1 MLRSLLLL
9 PLAFFLLSGSQPP
22 VGCRVNP
29 TNTDWFEARVMPPYT
44 GTEPLTTI
52 HLDLCCFVSR
62 TLQYENLGVFQGA
75 AWDVHSSPVVL
86 QASFDPSFRRTFVV
100 GTAVVPL
107 PDQAGVLTSFDF
119 SIDYAGTS
127 GVTVTN
133 EEQALVESTLA
144 VSDESFFR
152 QPWTIYLRAVG
163 GNDHGHITSGAFN
176 YNSSTVAAAAAAVTY
191 NP

>member
-1 MLRSLLLL
+1 MRSLILI

-29 TNTDWFEARVMPPYT
+29 ATVEWTETRTLPAYT

-163 GNDHGHITSGAFN
+163 GNDNGHITSGAFN
-176 YNSSTVAAAAAAVTY
+176 YQSSTVAAAAVAVTY

>member
-1 MLRSLLLL
+1 MRSLILL
-9 PLAFFLLSGSQPP
+9 PLALFLLSGSQPP

-29 TNTDWFEARVMPPYT
+29 ATVEWTEERTLPAYT

-62 TLQYENLGVFQGA
+62 TLQYENLGVFQA
-75 AWDVHSSPVVL
+75 ASWDVHSSPVVL

-163 GNDHGHITSGAFN
+163 GNDNGHITSGAFN

>member
-1 MLRSLLLL
+1 MRRSLILI

-29 TNTDWFEARVMPPYT
+29 ATVEWTEERTLPAYT

-163 GNDHGHITSGAFN
+163 GNDNGHITSGAFN
-176 YNSSTVAAAAAAVTY
+176 YQSSTVAAAAVAVTY

>member
-1 MLRSLLLL
+1 MRRSLILL
-9 PLAFFLLSGSQPP
+9 PLALLLLSGSQPP

-29 TNTDWFEARVMPPYT
+29 ETVEWIEERTLPAYT

-163 GNDHGHITSGAFN
+163 GNDNGHITSGAFN
-176 YNSSTVAAAAAAVTY
+176 YQSSTVAAAAVAVTY

>member
-1 MLRSLLLL
+1 MRSLILI

-29 TNTDWFEARVMPPYT
+29 ATVEWTEERTLPAYT

-163 GNDHGHITSGAFN
+163 GNDNGHITSGAFN
-176 YNSSTVAAAAAAVTY
+176 YQSSTVAAAAVAATY

>member
-1 MLRSLLLL
+1 MRRSLILL

-29 TNTDWFEARVMPPYT
+29 ATVEWTEERTLPAYT

-163 GNDHGHITSGAFN
+163 GNDNGHITSGVFN
-176 YNSSTVAAAAAAVTY
+176 YNSSTVAAAAVAVTY